1 MFEFDQVLVDK
12 ASIAHLRTSREWGQY
27 RKRLRRLPPI
37 PGVTPL
43 LRAADQGFTL
53 AIVTQSPSFVP
64 TLFAGKERRP
74 IDHIVGWHDFRR
86 RSPDPRCLLVALD
99 RAQADAES
107 SCYVGDLP
115 SDMEAARRAGVQSIA
130 AGWAA
135 ADPIALRRSEP
146 DHYFDTVD
154 QLRDY
159 VRNLQV

>member
-1 MFEFDQVLVDK
+1 MFDFDQVLVDK
-12 ASIAHLRTSREWGQY
+12 ASIAHLRTSRKWRQY
-27 RKRLRRLPPI
+27 SLPPI

-130 AGWAA
+130 AG
-135 ADPIALRRSEP
+135 
-146 DHYFDTVD
+146 
-154 QLRDY
+154 
-159 VRNLQV
+159 